1 MKLKGDMQPA
11 KRLAIGKS
19 QTTVGDRLQPSLTA
33 SSMFNAVGQRGRA
46 KPGLLPSW
54 RGSAPESLA
63 GRGMSVML
71 VVWRWETITGSV
83 K

>member
-1 MKLKGDMQPA
+1 MKGDMLQPA
-11 KRLAIGKS
+11 KRLAIGNS
-19 QTTVGDRLQPSLTA
+19 QTTAGDRLQPSLTA
-33 SSMFNAVGQRGRA
+33 SSMFNAAGQRGRA
-46 KPGLLPSW
+46 EPGLLPSW

-71 VVWRWETITGSV
+71 GEWRQETITGSV